1 MSPQLHTNFIPVTV
15 HTAKCDSCDKHNKL
29 TLYRCVECG
38 QHVCSL
44 CWNKKSGD
52 RNHTFGGG
60 SHNVHANHQVEDH
73 KSEGERE
80 DENRTRT
87 RTRRRVR
94 IISDDEDDD
103 LPVSRPAL
111 TVKNINAS
119 NPNKQHTERKNI
131 IVDNNH
137 GEGHTPNKQH
147 TKRRNVIMNDNHHED
162 QADGLP
168 RLQPIVPAR
177 KLPVLRPAIPATS
190 TSATESTNG
199 VMQRSSSI
207 HSNESKNKRQDM
219 GQVYD
224 NLGRQTVS
232 SQYAFEGDQ
241 QDNLEARRP
250 SQPSISH
257 QQANPSAHHHPQPAN
272 YSPRPGAD
280 VDRQAARN
288 QFAFAESLPTG
299 HQFPRPAHP
308 SIAQK
313 YAPQLA
319 PRQIQPAVYR
329 PRLEA
334 DVDRQAVGNANAK
347 QMEARN
353 QQNLSSHQSVRP
365 AVNRDQVAPYNQQ
378 AFVSNQQSPSAA
390 SYREQMIAA
399 RDRQEAY
406 FSRQQPNRPIP
417 GSAHS
422 SVTHQHVTGLHP
434 SPAQASHSQQHT
446 ASLASRQA
454 QHRTA
459 TQDLLHGLLGG
470 AQVREVCLPVPST

>member
-38 QHVCSL
+38 LHVCSL

-103 LPVSRPAL
+103 DLPVLRPAL
-111 TVKNINAS
+111 TVKNMNAS
-119 NPNKQHTERKNI
+119 NPNKQHTKRKNI

-137 GEGHTPNKQH
+137 GEGHTPNMQH
-147 TKRRNVIMNDNHHED
+147 TKRKDVIMNDNHHED

-207 HSNESKNKRQDM
+207 HSNESKNKRQDI

-241 QDNLEARRP
+241 QENLEARRP

-272 YSPRPGAD
+272 YRPRPEAD

-288 QFAFAESLPTG
+288 QFAFANSLPTG

-308 SIAQK
+308 SIAQTH
-313 YAPQLA
+313 APQLA
-319 PRQIQPAVYR
+319 PRQI
-329 PRLEA
+329 
-334 DVDRQAVGNANAK
+334 
-347 QMEARN
+347 
-353 QQNLSSHQSVRP
+353 
-365 AVNRDQVAPYNQQ
+365 
-378 AFVSNQQSPSAA
+378 
-390 SYREQMIAA
+390 
-399 RDRQEAY
+399 
-406 FSRQQPNRPIP
+406 
-417 GSAHS
+417 
-422 SVTHQHVTGLHP
+422 
-434 SPAQASHSQQHT
+434 
-446 ASLASRQA
+446 
-454 QHRTA
+454 
-459 TQDLLHGLLGG
+459 
-470 AQVREVCLPVPST
+470 